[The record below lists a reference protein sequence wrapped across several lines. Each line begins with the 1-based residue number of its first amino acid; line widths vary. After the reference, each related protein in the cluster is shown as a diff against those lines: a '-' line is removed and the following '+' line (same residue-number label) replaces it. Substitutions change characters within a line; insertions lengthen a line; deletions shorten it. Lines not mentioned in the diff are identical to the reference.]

1 MKNFK
6 KIITL
11 LLVVVTLFAFVACGN
26 GEVKENPQ
34 NTENANV
41 GSVDDGI
48 KKEGLWAT
56 ATYVEDTAF
65 GEGAKTLKVKVEA
78 DGQSIVFTVKSD
90 KETVGE
96 ALLEHSLIAGDE
108 SEYGL
113 YIKVVNGIKA
123 DYDTDK
129 AYWSF
134 NKNGEYMMTGVDTTK
149 FADGEQYELVYTK
162 G

>member
-1 MKNFK
+1 MKNLK
-6 KIITL
+6 KIVTL
-11 LLVVVTLFAFVACGN
+11 LLVIVMMFAFVACN
-26 GEVKENPQ
+26 NTSEKEKPQ
-34 NTENANV
+34 NDNTTVQN
-41 GSVDDGI
+41 VDDGI
-48 KKEGLWAT
+48 KKEGLWTT
-56 ATYVEDTAF
+56 ATYVKDTSF
-65 GEGAKTLKVKVEA
+65 GEGAKTLKIKVEA
-78 DGQSIVFTVKSD
+78 DDRSVIFTIKTD
-90 KETVGE
+90 KETVGA

-134 NKNGEYMMTGVDTTK
+134 NKNGEYMMTGVDSTEFT
-149 FADGEQYELVYTK
+149 DGEQYELVYTK

>member
-6 KIITL
+6 KIVTL
-11 LLVVVTLFAFVACGN
+11 LLVVVMLLALVACN
-26 GEVKENPQ
+26 NTTEEEKPQ
-34 NTENANV
+34 TNNTNV
-41 GSVDDGI
+41 QDVDDGI

-56 ATYVEDTAF
+56 ATYVKDTSF

-78 DGQSIVFTVKSD
+78 NDQSVIFTIKTD
-90 KETVGE
+90 KETVGA

-134 NKNGEYMMTGVDTTK
+134 NKNGEYMMTGVDSTN
-149 FADGEQYELVYTK
+149 FSDGEQYELVYTK

>member
-1 MKNFK
+1 MKNLK
-6 KIITL
+6 KFVAL
-11 LLVVVTLFAFVACGN
+11 LLIIVALFAFVACN
-26 GEVKENPQ
+26 E
-34 NTENANV
+34 TNV
-41 GSVDDGI
+41 E
-48 KKEGLWAT
+48 EGLWKN
-56 ATYVEDTAF
+56 ATYIEDTTF
-65 GEGAKTLKVKVEA
+65 GEGSKTLKIKVEA
-78 DGQSIVFTVKSD
+78 DGKNVLFTIKTD

-96 ALLEHSLIAGDE
+96 ALIEHSLITGDE

-134 NKNGEYMMTGVDTTK
+134 NKNGEYMMSGVDTTN
-149 FADGEQYELVYTK
+149 FTDGEQYELVYTK